1 MLFDIAIKM
10 DDLSYVRM
18 RKEHLTVK
26 INSEISSNNWS
37 GSILSLINEKSRQ
50 FFIHKFSQDA
60 FC

>member
-37 GSILSLINEKSRQ
+37 DSILSLINEKSRQ